1 MTVIFFLFFHGQVR
15 KFRWRPLQFLSGST
29 GNFGQHGSR
38 LNVNFVEYF
47 SVAAGEDSGG
57 SNRSRS
63 ELEQQSSAFF
73 FVVLVFVLFLGG
85 LIYAA
90 K

>member
-1 MTVIFFLFFHGQVR
+1 MTVNFFLFFHGQVR
-15 KFRWRPLQFLSGST
+15 KFWWRPLQFLSGNT

-47 SVAAGEDSGG
+47 SVAAAEDSGG

-73 FVVLVFVLFLGG
+73 VVLVFVLFLGG